1 MQIASLF
8 AEVQTCLEIPRLI
21 TLESTLD
28 ADLVAIYGGPA
39 MFWDSPI
46 HSRVNS

>member
-1 MQIASLF
+1 MQILSLF
-8 AEVQTCLEIPRLI
+8 TEVRARLGI
-21 TLESTLD
+21 LRFTLESTLD